1 MKKSSHFKYG
11 IKDGVPICLGYFA
24 VSFAF
29 GMVAKEMGLSVF
41 QAVLLSIT
49 NVTSAG
55 QFGGLN
61 LIAASA
67 SYYEV
72 ICTQVIL
79 NLRYCLMSCSLSQ
92 KLESSA
98 GLGHRLLVAYGVT
111 DEIFGVSVCKE
122 GKVSPYYSYGLIMIS
137 ISGWTLGT
145 FLGVVSGKFLP
156 ASISSALGIALYG
169 MFLAIIIPP
178 SKTNKVVCGV
188 VISSMV
194 GSLLFSVLPYLKE
207 ISFGFRIIILTLI
220 IAGIAAWLFPVD
232 EKKKEVVHNAA

>member
-1 MKKSSHFKYG
+1 MKKRSNFKQGVKHG
-11 IKDGVPICLGYFA
+11 IPICLGYFA

-29 GMVAKEMGLSVF
+29 GMLAKEKGLTTF

-55 QFGGLN
+55 QFAGIN
-61 LIAASA
+61 LMAASA
-67 SYYEV
+67 TYYEM
-72 ICTQVIL
+72 ICTQIVL
-79 NLRYCLMSCSLSQ
+79 NLRYSLMSCSLSQ
-92 KLESSA
+92 KLEPNA

-122 GKVSPYYSYGLIMIS
+122 GKVSPYYSYGLIIIS
-137 ISGWTLGT
+137 VFGWTMGTLLGVISGE
-145 FLGVVSGKFLP
+145 FLP
-156 ASISSALGIALYG
+156 GSISSALGIALYG

-178 SKTNKVVCGV
+178 AKTNKVICGI
-188 VISSMV
+188 VISAML
-194 GSLLFSVLPYLKE
+194 GSILFSILPYLKE

-232 EKKKEVVHNAA
+232 KKKEEVAVNAA

>member
-1 MKKSSHFKYG
+1 MKKSYLKNG
-11 IKDGVPICLGYFA
+11 LKDGVPICLGYFA

-29 GMVAKEMGLSVF
+29 GMVAKEMGLSTF

-61 LIAASA
+61 LIAIGAG
-67 SYYEV
+67 YYEV
-72 ICTQVIL
+72 ICTQIIL
-79 NLRYCLMSCSLSQ
+79 NLRYSLMSCSLSQ
-92 KLESSA
+92 KLDSSA

-111 DEIFGVSVCKE
+111 DEIFGVSVSREEKI
-122 GKVSPYYSYGLIMIS
+122 SPYYSYGLIVIS
-137 ISGWTLGT
+137 VFGWVLGT

-178 SKTNKVVCGV
+178 SKTNKVICGV
-188 VISSMV
+188 VIISMI
-194 GSLLFSVLPYLKE
+194 GSVLFSILPYLKE

-220 IAGIAAWLFPVD
+220 IAGIAAWLFPVN
-232 EKKKEVVHNAA
+232 EEYKEETAHAA